1 MAKKKQKST
10 VDHGEDDALV
20 LAAVVALD
28 ILSSEGK
35 GVSGMIQGT
44 VSSSVEGIAMQGA
57 KAALKGATR
66 K

>member
-1 MAKKKQKST
+1 MVSYGVE

-20 LAAVVALD
+20 LAAVVAMD

-35 GVSGMIQGT
+35 GVSGMIRET
-44 VSSSVEGIAMQGA
+44 VSSSVEDIAMQGA
-57 KAALKGATR
+57 KAALKGAAR